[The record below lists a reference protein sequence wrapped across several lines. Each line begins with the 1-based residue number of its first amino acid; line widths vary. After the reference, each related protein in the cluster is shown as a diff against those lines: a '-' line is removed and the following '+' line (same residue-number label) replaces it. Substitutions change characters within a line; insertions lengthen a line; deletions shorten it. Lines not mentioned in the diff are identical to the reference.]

1 MENTERI
8 RTEFAKTIMCCLDN
22 YSEDTT
28 VLISSLMT
36 KYENVNKIY
45 ELVFRNPS
53 EEHLYKLLKEEKLLQ
68 NSKFNAIQCK

>member
-36 KYENVNKIY
+36 KYENVHKLY
-45 ELVFRNPS
+45 ELVFRNP
-53 EEHLYKLLKEEKLLQ
+53 
-68 NSKFNAIQCK
+68 